1 MFHEMVK
8 AACLIF
14 LAEMGDKTQLLA
26 MAFALRFSIG
36 QVLVGVALGAFLNH
50 GLAVMI
56 GAYLGAA
63 LPLEVIKLGSAVLFL
78 CFGVWTL
85 FSRTG
90 PEEEEKRM
98 RGNPVLV
105 VALAFFIGELGDKTQ
120 LTAIALASGSQHAWA
135 VLSGTVLG
143 MVLTSL
149 VGIIVGAKLGE
160 RIPEFALRLI
170 SGGVF
175 IGFGLFHLEQSVQ
188 SGLID
193 VGRAGLILVI
203 PLFMLLFFII
213 PPLRLPRRTT
223 NLKEAARRLH
233 ALERALD
240 DLCLAET
247 RCRGKHCPVGYCR
260 QLVKEALADNM
271 NGRARFQIVEPYL
284 KNEQHFDPAKVEQV
298 WAMLENL
305 DPGDALYPEL
315 RANLEK
321 IRRNRP

>member
-105 VALAFFIGELGDKTQ
+105 VALAFFHWRTGGDKTQ

-149 VGIIVGAKLGE
+149 VGIIVGGAKLGE

-203 PLFMLLFFII
+203 PLFMLLFFYYS
-213 PPLRLPRRTT
+213 PS
-223 NLKEAARRLH
+223 AAAPQNH
-233 ALERALD
+233 QLEGGRPQAA
-240 DLCLAET
+240 CLGT
-247 RCRGKHCPVGYCR
+247 GLG
-260 QLVKEALADNM
+260 
-271 NGRARFQIVEPYL
+271 
-284 KNEQHFDPAKVEQV
+284 
-298 WAMLENL
+298 
-305 DPGDALYPEL
+305 
-315 RANLEK
+315 
-321 IRRNRP
+321 